1 MEKFIIAAVVIIIL
15 AWVIK
20 KRNLFKTLSED
31 IKRAGSEISVYEQKR
46 EDSLNDAMSIAKIS
60 YHKEVEGVE
69 RMTAKDK
76 LDQLHYLG
84 EKFPKLGATESY
96 KLAVEN
102 AFALNDEITA
112 CRTTLNGNITE
123 YNKVISSFPGLALR
137 LQGREA
143 DRRREPGCPPPP
155 EQERRGLLQLLI
167 TDMKCPGRENA
178 AGAFYARRV
187 WCRDHPGG
195 WSLHMT

>member
-15 AWVIK
+15 AWMIK

-31 IKRAGSEISVYEQKR
+31 IKRAGSEISVYQQKR
-46 EDSLNDAMSIAKIS
+46 EDSLNDALSIAKIS

-76 LDQLHYLG
+76 LDQLQYLG

-123 YNKVISSFPGLALR
+123 YNKVISSFPGLIVAKLLGYKEEKLIDEENLAAHR
-137 LQGREA
+137 HLNK
-143 DRRREPGCPPPP
+143 
-155 EQERRGLLQLLI
+155 RGV
-167 TDMKCPGRENA
+167 DFSN
-178 AGAFYARRV
+178 Y
-187 WCRDHPGG
+187 
-195 WSLHMT
+195 